1 MMEKEIFLSQIYK
14 EKYMKEINVAVTGGA
29 GQIAYS
35 LLPRLISG
43 ETFGPDTK
51 VNLRLIEI
59 PQVVDKLQGTIMELI
74 DCGFEQTGELVAT
87 SDIKEGVK
95 DADWILLVGSI
106 PRGIVIDG
114 KKIEE
119 RSDLLKINGGIFTDQ
134 GAAIGELAKSDA
146 KILVVGNPAN
156 TNALIG
162 MNSANNS
169 TQQWFAMTALDANR
183 AKAQLAEKAAAE
195 ISSVKNMIIWGNH
208 SPTMYPD
215 PYNATINGVSAAEV
229 INDNL
234 WIEDSYLPLVQQ
246 RGKAVIDARGASSA
260 ASAANAAIDTVK
272 AVINPTK
279 EGDCFSAAVVSDG
292 SYGIPEGLIF
302 GFPLRTNSNGEI
314 EIIQGI
320 ELNEF
325 AQTKIKVTTEEL
337 ESEREAVSDLIG

>member
-1 MMEKEIFLSQIYK
+1 
-14 EKYMKEINVAVTGGA
+14 MKEINVAVTGGA

-35 LLPRLISG
+35 LLPRLVSG
-43 ETFGPDTK
+43 ETFGSDTK

-74 DCGFEQTGELVAT
+74 DCGFEQTGELTAT
-87 SDIKEGVK
+87 SDIREGVK
-95 DADWILLVGSI
+95 DADWVLLVGSI

-134 GAAIGELAKSDA
+134 GAAIGDLSKPDA

-162 MNSANNS
+162 MNSANNAG
-169 TQQWFAMTALDANR
+169 QQWFAMTALDANR
-183 AKAQLAEKAAAE
+183 AKAQLAEKAKVE
-195 ISSVKNMIIWGNH
+195 ISSLKNMIIWGNH

-215 PYNATINGVSAAEV
+215 PYNATIDGTSAAEV
-229 INDNL
+229 INDIDWL
-234 WIEDSYLPLVQQ
+234 EDDYLPLVQQ

-272 AVINPTK
+272 SVINPTQ

-292 SYGIPEGLIF
+292 SYGVPEGLIF
-302 GFPLRTNSNGEI
+302 GFPLRTNQAGEV
-314 EIIQGI
+314 EIVQGI
-320 ELNEF
+320 EINDF
-325 AQTKIKVTTEEL
+325 AKSKIQITTEEL
-337 ESEREAVSDLIG
+337 ESEREAVADLIS

>member
-1 MMEKEIFLSQIYK
+1 
-14 EKYMKEINVAVTGGA
+14 MKEINVAVTGGA

-35 LLPRLISG
+35 LLPRLVSG
-43 ETFGPDTK
+43 ETFGSDTK

-74 DCGFEQTGELVAT
+74 DCGFEQTGKLIAT

-95 DADWILLVGSI
+95 DADWVLLVGSI

-146 KILVVGNPAN
+146 KVLVVGNPAN

-162 MNSANNS
+162 MNKANNS
-169 TQQWFAMTALDANR
+169 SQQWFAMTALDANR
-183 AKAQLAEKAAAE
+183 AKAQLAEKAGVE
-195 ISSVKNMIIWGNH
+195 ISSLKNMVIWGNH

-215 PYNATINGVSAAEV
+215 PYNATIDGQSAAEV
-229 INDNL
+229 INDSRWL
-234 WIEDSYLPLVQQ
+234 EDDYLPLVQQ

-272 AVINPTK
+272 SVINPTE

-292 SYGIPEGLIF
+292 SYGVPEGLIF
-302 GFPLRTNSNGEI
+302 GFPLQTTQEGKI
-314 EIIQGI
+314 EIVQGI
-320 ELNEF
+320 ELNDF
-325 AQTKIKVTTEEL
+325 AKAKIKITTEEL
-337 ESEREAVSDLIG
+337 ESERQAVADLIS

>member
-1 MMEKEIFLSQIYK
+1 
-14 EKYMKEINVAVTGGA
+14 MKEINVAVTGGA

-35 LLPRLISG
+35 LLPRLVSG
-43 ETFGPDTK
+43 ETFGSDTK

-74 DCGFEQTGELVAT
+74 DCGFEQTGKLIAT

-95 DADWILLVGSI
+95 DADWVLLVGSI

-146 KILVVGNPAN
+146 KVLVVGNPAN

-162 MNSANNS
+162 MNKANNS
-169 TQQWFAMTALDANR
+169 SQQWFAMTALDANR
-183 AKAQLAEKAAAE
+183 AKAQLAEKAGVE
-195 ISSVKNMIIWGNH
+195 ISSLKNMVIWGNH

-215 PYNATINGVSAAEV
+215 PYNATIDGQSAAEV
-229 INDNL
+229 INDSRWL
-234 WIEDSYLPLVQQ
+234 EDNYLPLVQQ

-272 AVINPTK
+272 SVINPTE

-292 SYGIPEGLIF
+292 SYGVPEGLIF
-302 GFPLRTNSNGEI
+302 GFPLQTTQEGKV

-320 ELNEF
+320 ELNDF
-325 AQTKIKVTTEEL
+325 AKAKIKITTEEL
-337 ESEREAVSDLIG
+337 ESERQAVADLIS

>member
-1 MMEKEIFLSQIYK
+1 
-14 EKYMKEINVAVTGGA
+14 MKEINVAVTGGA

-35 LLPRLISG
+35 LLPRLVSG
-43 ETFGPDTK
+43 ETFGSDTK

-74 DCGFEQTGELVAT
+74 DCGFEQTGELTAT
-87 SDIKEGVK
+87 SDIREGVK
-95 DADWILLVGSI
+95 DADWVLLVGSI

-134 GAAIGELAKSDA
+134 GAAIGELSKPDA

-162 MNSANNS
+162 MNSANNDG
-169 TQQWFAMTALDANR
+169 QQWFAMTALDANR
-183 AKAQLAEKAAAE
+183 AKAQLAEKAKVE
-195 ISSVKNMIIWGNH
+195 ISSLKNMIIWGNH

-215 PYNATINGVSAAEV
+215 PYNATIDGNSAAEV
-229 INDNL
+229 INDINWL
-234 WIEDSYLPLVQQ
+234 EDDYLPLVQQ

-272 AVINPTK
+272 SVINPTQ

-292 SYGIPEGLIF
+292 SYGVPEGLIF
-302 GFPLRTNSNGEI
+302 GFPLRTNLAGEV
-314 EIIQGI
+314 EIVQGI
-320 ELNEF
+320 EINDF
-325 AQTKIKVTTEEL
+325 AKSKIQITTEEL
-337 ESEREAVSDLIG
+337 ESERKAVADLIS

>member
-1 MMEKEIFLSQIYK
+1 
-14 EKYMKEINVAVTGGA
+14 MKEINVAVTGGA

-35 LLPRLISG
+35 LLPRLVSG
-43 ETFGPDTK
+43 ETFGSDTK

-74 DCGFEQTGELVAT
+74 DCGFEQTGKLIAT

-95 DADWILLVGSI
+95 DADWVLLVGSI

-146 KILVVGNPAN
+146 KVLVVGNPAN

-162 MNSANNS
+162 MNKANNS
-169 TQQWFAMTALDANR
+169 SQQWFAMTALDANR
-183 AKAQLAEKAAAE
+183 AKAQLAEKAGVE
-195 ISSVKNMIIWGNH
+195 ISSLKNMVIWGNH

-215 PYNATINGVSAAEV
+215 PYNATIDGQSAAEV
-229 INDNL
+229 INDSRWL
-234 WIEDSYLPLVQQ
+234 EDDYLPLVQQ

-272 AVINPTK
+272 SVINPTE

-292 SYGIPEGLIF
+292 SYGVPEGLIF
-302 GFPLRTNSNGEI
+302 GFPLQTTQEGKV

-320 ELNEF
+320 ELNDF
-325 AQTKIKVTTEEL
+325 AKAKIKITT
-337 ESEREAVSDLIG
+337 

>member
-1 MMEKEIFLSQIYK
+1 
-14 EKYMKEINVAVTGGA
+14 MKEINVAVTGGA

-35 LLPRLISG
+35 LLPRLVSG

-74 DCGFEQTGELVAT
+74 DCGFEQTGKLIAT

-95 DADWILLVGSI
+95 DADWVLLVGSI

-146 KILVVGNPAN
+146 KVLVVGNPAN

-162 MNSANNS
+162 MNKANNS
-169 TQQWFAMTALDANR
+169 SQQWFAMTALDANR
-183 AKAQLAEKAAAE
+183 AKAQLAEKAGVE
-195 ISSVKNMIIWGNH
+195 ISSLKNMVIWGNH

-215 PYNATINGVSAAEV
+215 PYNATIDGQSAAEV
-229 INDNL
+229 INDSKWL
-234 WIEDSYLPLVQQ
+234 EDDYLPLVQQ

-272 AVINPTK
+272 SVINPTE
-279 EGDCFSAAVVSDG
+279 EGNCFSAAIVSDG
-292 SYGIPEGLIF
+292 SYGVPEGLISVSYTHLTL
-302 GFPLRTNSNGEI
+302 P
-314 EIIQGI
+314 
-320 ELNEF
+320 
-325 AQTKIKVTTEEL
+325 TKRIV
-337 ESEREAVSDLIG
+337 

>member
-1 MMEKEIFLSQIYK
+1 
-14 EKYMKEINVAVTGGA
+14 MKEINVTVTGGA

-43 ETFGPDTK
+43 ETFGEDTR
-51 VNLRLIEI
+51 VNLRLVEI
-59 PQVVDKLQGTIMELI
+59 PQVVDRLEGTIMELI
-74 DCGFEQTGELVAT
+74 DCGFKQTGELIAT

-119 RSDLLKINGGIFTDQ
+119 RSDLLKINGGIFTYQ
-134 GAAIGELAKSDA
+134 GSAIGEFAKTNA

-162 MNSANNS
+162 KNQANNPN
-169 TQQWFAMTALDANR
+169 QQWFAMMALDANR
-183 AKAQLAEKAAAE
+183 AKAQLAKKAKVE
-195 ISSVKNMIIWGNH
+195 ISAVTNMAIWGNH

-215 PYNATINGVSAAEV
+215 PYNALINGVSAAEV
-229 INDNL
+229 INDKD
-234 WIEDSYLPLVQQ
+234 WIENDYLPLVQQ

-272 AVINPTK
+272 AIENTTG
-279 EGDCFSAAVVSDG
+279 EGECFSAAIASDG
-292 SYGIPEGLIF
+292 SYGVPEGLIF
-302 GFPLRTNSNGEI
+302 GYPLRTNSDGSI

-320 ELNEF
+320 KINNF
-325 AQTKIKVTTEEL
+325 AQEKINVTTKELLEEK
-337 ESEREAVSDLIG
+337 EAVKDLLS

>member
-1 MMEKEIFLSQIYK
+1 
-14 EKYMKEINVAVTGGA
+14 MKEINVAVTGGA

-35 LLPRLISG
+35 LLPRLVSG
-43 ETFGPDTK
+43 ETFGSDTK

-74 DCGFEQTGELVAT
+74 DCGFEQTGELTAT
-87 SDIKEGVK
+87 SDIREGVK

-134 GAAIGELAKSDA
+134 GAAIGELSKPDA

-162 MNSANNS
+162 MNSANNDG
-169 TQQWFAMTALDANR
+169 QQWFAMTALDANR
-183 AKAQLAEKAAAE
+183 AKAQLAEKAKVE
-195 ISSVKNMIIWGNH
+195 ISSLKNMIIWGNH

-215 PYNATINGVSAAEV
+215 PYNATIDGNSAAEV
-229 INDNL
+229 INDINWL
-234 WIEDSYLPLVQQ
+234 EDDYLPLVQQ

-272 AVINPTK
+272 SVINPTQ

-292 SYGIPEGLIF
+292 SYGVPEGLIF
-302 GFPLRTNSNGEI
+302 GFPLRTNPAGEV
-314 EIIQGI
+314 EIVQGI
-320 ELNEF
+320 EINDF
-325 AQTKIKVTTEEL
+325 AKSKIQITTEEL
-337 ESEREAVSDLIG
+337 ESEREAVADLIS

>member
-1 MMEKEIFLSQIYK
+1 MEKETYLNQFIK
-14 EKYMKEINVAVTGGA
+14 EIKMKEINVAVTGGA

-35 LLPRLISG
+35 LLPRLVSG

-74 DCGFEQTGELVAT
+74 DCGFDQTGDLTAT

-95 DADWILLVGSI
+95 DADWVLLVGSI

-134 GAAIGELAKSDA
+134 GSAIGELARSDA

-162 MNSANNS
+162 MNKANNNS
-169 TQQWFAMTALDANR
+169 QQWFAMTALDANR
-183 AKAQLAEKAAAE
+183 AKAQLAEKANVE
-195 ISSVKNMIIWGNH
+195 ISSVKNMVIWGNH

-215 PYNATINGVSAAEV
+215 PYNATIDGKSAAEV
-229 INDNL
+229 INDAS
-234 WIEDSYLPLVQQ
+234 WIEDEYLPLVQQ

-272 AVINPTK
+272 SVINPTND
-279 EGDCFSAAVVSDG
+279 EDCFSAAVVSDG
-292 SYGIPEGLIF
+292 SYGVPEGLIF
-302 GFPLRTNSNGEI
+302 GFPLRTTEDGKV

-325 AQTKIKVTTEEL
+325 AQTKIKVTTDEL
-337 ESEREAVSDLIG
+337 ESEREAVADLIS

>member
-1 MMEKEIFLSQIYK
+1 
-14 EKYMKEINVAVTGGA
+14 MKEINVAVTGGA

-35 LLPRLISG
+35 LLPRLVSG
-43 ETFGPDTK
+43 ETFGSDTK

-74 DCGFEQTGELVAT
+74 DCGFEQTGELTAT
-87 SDIKEGVK
+87 SDIREGVK
-95 DADWILLVGSI
+95 DADWVLLVGSI

-134 GAAIGELAKSDA
+134 GAAIGDLSKPDA

-162 MNSANNS
+162 MNSANNAG
-169 TQQWFAMTALDANR
+169 QQWFAMTALDANR
-183 AKAQLAEKAAAE
+183 AKAQLAEKAKVE
-195 ISSVKNMIIWGNH
+195 ISSLKNMIIWGNH

-215 PYNATINGVSAAEV
+215 PYNATIHGTSAAEV
-229 INDNL
+229 INDIDWL
-234 WIEDSYLPLVQQ
+234 EDDYLPLVQQ

-272 AVINPTK
+272 SVINPTQ

-292 SYGIPEGLIF
+292 SYGVPEGLIF
-302 GFPLRTNSNGEI
+302 GFPLRTNQAGEV
-314 EIIQGI
+314 EIVQGI
-320 ELNEF
+320 EINDF
-325 AQTKIKVTTEEL
+325 AKSKIQITTEEL
-337 ESEREAVSDLIG
+337 ESEREAVADLIS

>member
-1 MMEKEIFLSQIYK
+1 
-14 EKYMKEINVAVTGGA
+14 MKEINVAVTGGA

-43 ETFGPDTK
+43 ETFGPDVK

-59 PQVVDKLQGTIMELI
+59 PHVVDKLQGTIMELM
-74 DCGFEQTGELVAT
+74 DCGFDQTGDLVAT
-87 SDIKEGVK
+87 SDIREGVK

-134 GAAIGELAKSDA
+134 GQAIGELAKSDA

-162 MNSANNS
+162 MNSANNPN
-169 TQQWFAMTALDANR
+169 QQWFAMTALDANR
-183 AKAQLAEKAAAE
+183 AKAQLAEKAGVE
-195 ISSVKNMIIWGNH
+195 ISSLKNMIIWGNH

-215 PYNATINGVSAAEV
+215 PHNATINGKSAAEV
-229 INDNL
+229 IDDEEWLEEN
-234 WIEDSYLPLVQQ
+234 YLPLVQQ

-272 AVINPTK
+272 SVENSTDK
-279 EGDCFSAAVVSDG
+279 GDCFSAAVVSDG
-292 SYGIPEGLIF
+292 SYGVPEGLIF
-302 GFPLRTNSNGEI
+302 GFPLRTTKSGKV
-314 EIIQGI
+314 EIIQGV
-320 ELNEF
+320 ELNDF
-325 AQTKIKVTTEEL
+325 AKSKIKITTEEL
-337 ESEREAVSDLIG
+337 VTEREAVLDLIG

>member
-1 MMEKEIFLSQIYK
+1 
-14 EKYMKEINVAVTGGA
+14 MKEINVAVTGGA

-35 LLPRLISG
+35 LLPRLVSG
-43 ETFGPDTK
+43 ETFGSDTK

-74 DCGFEQTGELVAT
+74 DCGFEQTGELTAT
-87 SDIKEGVK
+87 SDIREGVK
-95 DADWILLVGSI
+95 DADWVLLVGSI

-134 GAAIGELAKSDA
+134 GAAIGDLSKPDA

-162 MNSANNS
+162 MNSANNAG
-169 TQQWFAMTALDANR
+169 QQWFAMTALDANR
-183 AKAQLAEKAAAE
+183 AKAQLAEKAKVE
-195 ISSVKNMIIWGNH
+195 ISSLKNMIIWGNH

-215 PYNATINGVSAAEV
+215 PYNATINGTSAAEV
-229 INDNL
+229 INDINWL
-234 WIEDSYLPLVQQ
+234 EDDYLPLVQQ

-272 AVINPTK
+272 SVINPTQ

-292 SYGIPEGLIF
+292 SYGVPEGLIF
-302 GFPLRTNSNGEI
+302 GFPLRTNQSGEV
-314 EIIQGI
+314 EIVQGI
-320 ELNEF
+320 EINDF
-325 AQTKIKVTTEEL
+325 AKSKIQITTEEL
-337 ESEREAVSDLIG
+337 QSEREAVADLIS

>member
-1 MMEKEIFLSQIYK
+1 
-14 EKYMKEINVAVTGGA
+14 MKEINVAVTGGA

-35 LLPRLISG
+35 LLPRLVSG
-43 ETFGPDTK
+43 ETFGSDTK

-74 DCGFEQTGELVAT
+74 DCGFEQTGELTAT
-87 SDIKEGVK
+87 SDIREGVK
-95 DADWILLVGSI
+95 DADWVLLVGSI

-134 GAAIGELAKSDA
+134 GAAIGELSKPDA

-162 MNSANNS
+162 MNSANNDG
-169 TQQWFAMTALDANR
+169 QQWFAMTALDANR
-183 AKAQLAEKAAAE
+183 AKAQLAEKAKVE
-195 ISSVKNMIIWGNH
+195 ISSLKNMIIWGNH

-215 PYNATINGVSAAEV
+215 PYNATIDGNSAAEV
-229 INDNL
+229 INDINWL
-234 WIEDSYLPLVQQ
+234 EDDYLPLVQQ
-246 RGKAVIDARGASSA
+246 RGKAVIDARGAYSA

-272 AVINPTK
+272 SVINPTQ

-292 SYGIPEGLIF
+292 SYGVPEGLIF
-302 GFPLRTNSNGEI
+302 GFQLRTNPAGEV
-314 EIIQGI
+314 EIVQGI
-320 ELNEF
+320 EINDF
-325 AQTKIKVTTEEL
+325 AKSKIQITTEEL
-337 ESEREAVSDLIG
+337 ESERKAVADLIS

>member
-1 MMEKEIFLSQIYK
+1 
-14 EKYMKEINVAVTGGA
+14 MKEINVAVTGGA

-35 LLPRLISG
+35 LLPRLVSG

-59 PQVVDKLQGTIMELI
+59 PQVVDKLQGTIMGVI
-74 DCGFEQTGELVAT
+74 DCGFEQTGKLIAT

-95 DADWILLVGSI
+95 DADWVLLVGSI

-146 KILVVGNPAN
+146 KVLVVGNPAN

-162 MNSANNS
+162 MNKANNS
-169 TQQWFAMTALDANR
+169 SQQWFAMTALDANR
-183 AKAQLAEKAAAE
+183 AKAQLAEKAGVE
-195 ISSVKNMIIWGNH
+195 ISSLKNMVIWGNH

-215 PYNATINGVSAAEV
+215 PYNATIDGQSAAEV
-229 INDNL
+229 INDSRWL
-234 WIEDSYLPLVQQ
+234 EDDYLPLVQQ

-272 AVINPTK
+272 SVINPTE

-292 SYGIPEGLIF
+292 SYGVPEGLIF
-302 GFPLRTNSNGEI
+302 GFPLQTTKEGKV

-320 ELNEF
+320 ELNDF
-325 AQTKIKVTTEEL
+325 AKAKIKITTEEL
-337 ESEREAVSDLIG
+337 ESERQAVADLIS

>member
-1 MMEKEIFLSQIYK
+1 
-14 EKYMKEINVAVTGGA
+14 MKEINVAVTGGA

-74 DCGFEQTGELVAT
+74 DCGFEQTGELIAT

-134 GAAIGELAKSDA
+134 GSAIGELAKSDA

-162 MNSANNS
+162 MHSANNS
-169 TQQWFAMTALDANR
+169 SQQWFAMTGLDANR
-183 AKAQLAEKAAAE
+183 AKAQLAEKAAVE
-195 ISSVKNMIIWGNH
+195 ISSIKNMIIWGNH

-234 WIEDSYLPLVQQ
+234 WLEDSYLPLVQQ

-302 GFPLRTNSNGEI
+302 GFPLSTNSNGEI

-337 ESEREAVSDLIG
+337 ESEREAVSDLIS

>member
-1 MMEKEIFLSQIYK
+1 
-14 EKYMKEINVAVTGGA
+14 MKEINVAVTGGA

-43 ETFGPDTK
+43 ETFGPDVK

-59 PQVVDKLQGTIMELI
+59 PQVVDKLQGTIMELM
-74 DCGFEQTGELVAT
+74 DCGFDQTGDLVAT
-87 SDIKEGVK
+87 SDIREGVK

-134 GAAIGELAKSDA
+134 GRAIGELAKSDA

-162 MNSANNS
+162 MNSANNPN
-169 TQQWFAMTALDANR
+169 QQWFAMTALDANR
-183 AKAQLAEKAAAE
+183 AKAQLAEKAGVE
-195 ISSVKNMIIWGNH
+195 ISSLKNMIIWGNH

-215 PYNATINGVSAAEV
+215 PHNATINGKSAAEV
-229 INDNL
+229 IDDEEWLEEN
-234 WIEDSYLPLVQQ
+234 YLPLVQQ

-272 AVINPTK
+272 SVENSTN

-292 SYGIPEGLIF
+292 SYGVPEGLIF
-302 GFPLRTNSNGEI
+302 GFPLRTTESGKV
-314 EIIQGI
+314 EIIQGV
-320 ELNEF
+320 ELNDF
-325 AQTKIKVTTEEL
+325 AKSKIEITTEEL
-337 ESEREAVSDLIG
+337 VTEREAVLDLIG

>member
-1 MMEKEIFLSQIYK
+1 
-14 EKYMKEINVAVTGGA
+14 MKEINVAVTGGA

-35 LLPRLISG
+35 LLPRLVSG
-43 ETFGPDTK
+43 ETFGSDTK

-74 DCGFEQTGELVAT
+74 DCGFEQTGELTAT
-87 SDIKEGVK
+87 SDIREGVK

-134 GAAIGELAKSDA
+134 GAAIGELSKPDA

-162 MNSANNS
+162 MNSANNAG
-169 TQQWFAMTALDANR
+169 QQWFAMTALDANR
-183 AKAQLAEKAAAE
+183 AKAQLAEKAKVE
-195 ISSVKNMIIWGNH
+195 ISSLKNMIIWGNH

-215 PYNATINGVSAAEV
+215 PYNATIDGNSAAEV
-229 INDNL
+229 INDINWL
-234 WIEDSYLPLVQQ
+234 EDDYLPLVQQ

-272 AVINPTK
+272 SVINPTQ

-292 SYGIPEGLIF
+292 SYGVPEGLIF
-302 GFPLRTNSNGEI
+302 GFPLRTNPAGEV
-314 EIIQGI
+314 EIVQGI
-320 ELNEF
+320 EINDF
-325 AQTKIKVTTEEL
+325 AKSKIQITTEEL
-337 ESEREAVSDLIG
+337 ESERKAVADLIS

>member
-1 MMEKEIFLSQIYK
+1 
-14 EKYMKEINVAVTGGA
+14 MKEINVAVTGGA

-35 LLPRLISG
+35 LLPRLVSG
-43 ETFGPDTK
+43 ETFGPDTR

-59 PQVVDKLQGTIMELI
+59 PQVVDKLQGTIMELV
-74 DCGFEQTGELVAT
+74 DCGFDQTGELTAT
-87 SDIKEGVK
+87 SDIREGVK

-134 GAAIGELAKSDA
+134 GSAIGELAKSDA

-162 MNSANNS
+162 MNSANNPS
-169 TQQWFAMTALDANR
+169 QQWFAMTALDANR
-183 AKAQLAEKAAAE
+183 AKAQLAEKAGVS
-195 ISSVKNMIIWGNH
+195 ISSLKNMIIWGNH

-215 PYNATINGVSAAEV
+215 PYNATIDGTSAAEV
-229 INDNL
+229 INDSKWL
-234 WIEDSYLPLVQQ
+234 EDNYLPLVQQ

-272 AVINPTK
+272 SVINPTD
-279 EGDCFSAAVVSDG
+279 EGDSFSAAVVSDG
-292 SYGIPEGLIF
+292 SYGVPKGLIF
-302 GFPLRTNSNGEI
+302 GFPLRTTTDGDV

-320 ELNEF
+320 ELNSF
-325 AQTKIKVTTEEL
+325 ANSKIQITTEEL
-337 ESEREAVSDLIG
+337 ESEREAVVDLIS

>member
-1 MMEKEIFLSQIYK
+1 
-14 EKYMKEINVAVTGGA
+14 MKIVVTGAA

-35 LLPRLISG
+35 LVPFLCERGIFKSEEKIDLHL
-43 ETFGPDTK
+43 
-51 VNLRLIEI
+51 VEI
-59 PQVVDKLQGTIMELI
+59 PAAMERLDGFVKELEDSAYSTVNSINTHDNI
-74 DCGFEQTGELVAT
+74 DAAVEN
-87 SDIKEGVK
+87 
-95 DADWILLVGSI
+95 ADWCLLVGSI
-106 PRGIVIDG
+106 PRGIVFQG
-114 KKIEE
+114 KEIKE
-119 RSDLLKINGGIFTDQ
+119 RSDLLQINGGIFTDQ
-134 GAAIGELAKSDA
+134 GSAIGELAKSDA
-146 KILVVGNPAN
+146 NILVVGNPAN

-162 MNSANNS
+162 MHSANNS
-169 TQQWFAMTALDANR
+169 SQQWFAMTALDANR
-183 AKAQLAEKAAAE
+183 AKAQLAEKAAVE
-195 ISSVKNMIIWGNH
+195 ISSIKNMIIWGNH

-234 WIEDSYLPLVQQ
+234 WLEDSYLPLVQQ

-302 GFPLRTNSNGEI
+302 GFPLRTNSTGKI

-337 ESEREAVSDLIG
+337 ESERESVSDLID

>member
-1 MMEKEIFLSQIYK
+1 
-14 EKYMKEINVAVTGGA
+14 MKEINVAVTGGA

-35 LLPRLISG
+35 LLPRLVSG

-74 DCGFEQTGELVAT
+74 DCGFEQTGKLIAT

-95 DADWILLVGSI
+95 DADWVLLVGSI

-146 KILVVGNPAN
+146 KVLVVGNPAN

-162 MNSANNS
+162 MNKANNS
-169 TQQWFAMTALDANR
+169 SQQWFAMTALDANR
-183 AKAQLAEKAAAE
+183 AKAQLAQKAGVE
-195 ISSVKNMIIWGNH
+195 ISSLKNMVIWGNH

-215 PYNATINGVSAAEV
+215 PYNATIDGQSAAEV
-229 INDNL
+229 INDSRWL
-234 WIEDSYLPLVQQ
+234 EDDYLPLVQQ

-272 AVINPTK
+272 SVINPTE

-292 SYGIPEGLIF
+292 SYGVPEGLIF
-302 GFPLRTNSNGEI
+302 GFPLQTTQEGKI

-320 ELNEF
+320 ELNDF
-325 AQTKIKVTTEEL
+325 AKAKIKITTEEL
-337 ESEREAVSDLIG
+337 ESERQAVADLIS

>member
-1 MMEKEIFLSQIYK
+1 
-14 EKYMKEINVAVTGGA
+14 MKEINVAVTGGA

-35 LLPRLISG
+35 LLPRLVSG
-43 ETFGPDTK
+43 ETFGSDTK

-74 DCGFEQTGELVAT
+74 DCGFEQTGELTAT
-87 SDIKEGVK
+87 SDIREGVK
-95 DADWILLVGSI
+95 DADWVLLVGSI

-134 GAAIGELAKSDA
+134 GAAIGELSKPDA

-162 MNSANNS
+162 MNSANNDG
-169 TQQWFAMTALDANR
+169 QQWFAMTALDANR
-183 AKAQLAEKAAAE
+183 AKAQLAEKAKVE
-195 ISSVKNMIIWGNH
+195 ISSLKNMIIWGNH

-215 PYNATINGVSAAEV
+215 PYNATIDGNSAAEV
-229 INDNL
+229 INDINWL
-234 WIEDSYLPLVQQ
+234 EDDYLPLVQQ

-272 AVINPTK
+272 SVINPTQ
-279 EGDCFSAAVVSDG
+279 EGDCFSAAVASDG
-292 SYGIPEGLIF
+292 SYGVPEGLIF
-302 GFPLRTNSNGEI
+302 GFPLRTNPAGEV
-314 EIIQGI
+314 EIVQGI
-320 ELNEF
+320 EINDF
-325 AQTKIKVTTEEL
+325 AKSKIQITTEEL
-337 ESEREAVSDLIG
+337 ESEREAVADLIS

>member
-1 MMEKEIFLSQIYK
+1 
-14 EKYMKEINVAVTGGA
+14 MKEINVAVTGGA

-43 ETFGPDTK
+43 ETFGEDTK

-59 PQVVDKLQGTIMELI
+59 PQVVDKLEGTIMELI
-74 DCGFEQTGELVAT
+74 DCGFKQTGELVAT
-87 SDIKEGVK
+87 SDIREGVK
-95 DADWILLVGSI
+95 DADWVLLVGSI

-119 RSDLLKINGGIFTDQ
+119 RSDLLKINGGIFTAQ
-134 GAAIGELAKSDA
+134 GSAIGELAKSGA

-162 MNSANNS
+162 KNQANNPS
-169 TQQWFAMTALDANR
+169 QKWFAMTALDANR
-183 AKAQLAEKAAAE
+183 AKAQLAAKAGVE
-195 ISSVKNMIIWGNH
+195 ISSVTNMAIWGNH

-215 PYNATINGVSAAEV
+215 PYNAKIDGVSAVEV
-229 INDNL
+229 INDTN
-234 WIEDSYLPLVQQ
+234 WIENDYLPLVQQ

-272 AVINPTK
+272 AVENPTVS
-279 EGDCFSAAVVSDG
+279 GDCFSAAIASDG
-292 SYGIPEGLIF
+292 SYGVPEGLIF
-302 GFPLRTNSNGEI
+302 GYPLRTTENGEV

-320 ELNEF
+320 EINDF
-325 AQTKIKVTTEEL
+325 AQAKIDTTTEEL
-337 ESEREAVSDLIG
+337 LSEKEAVKGLLG

>member
-1 MMEKEIFLSQIYK
+1 
-14 EKYMKEINVAVTGGA
+14 MKEINVAVTGGA

-35 LLPRLISG
+35 LLPRLVSG
-43 ETFGPDTK
+43 ETFGSDTK
-51 VNLRLIEI
+51 VNLTLIEI

-74 DCGFEQTGELVAT
+74 DCGFEQTGKLIAT

-95 DADWILLVGSI
+95 DADWVLLVGSI

-146 KILVVGNPAN
+146 KVLVVGNPAN

-162 MNSANNS
+162 MNKANNS
-169 TQQWFAMTALDANR
+169 SQQWFAMTALDANR
-183 AKAQLAEKAAAE
+183 AKAQLAEKAGVE
-195 ISSVKNMIIWGNH
+195 ISSLKNMVIWGNH

-215 PYNATINGVSAAEV
+215 PYNATIDGQSAAEV
-229 INDNL
+229 INDSRWL
-234 WIEDSYLPLVQQ
+234 EDDYLPLVQQ

-272 AVINPTK
+272 SVMNPTE

-292 SYGIPEGLIF
+292 SYGVPEVLIF
-302 GFPLRTNSNGEI
+302 GFPLQTTKEGKV

-320 ELNEF
+320 ELNDF
-325 AQTKIKVTTEEL
+325 AKAKIKITTEEL
-337 ESEREAVSDLIG
+337 ESERQAVADLIS